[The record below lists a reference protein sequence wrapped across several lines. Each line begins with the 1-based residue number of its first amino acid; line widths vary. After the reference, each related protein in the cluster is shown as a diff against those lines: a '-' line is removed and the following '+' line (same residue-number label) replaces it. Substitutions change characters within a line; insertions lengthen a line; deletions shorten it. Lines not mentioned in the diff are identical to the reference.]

1 MQGYSSTSKLHN
13 SNAMDLKNDNI
24 GEEEE
29 STIILNTDRKKKL
42 IGKFSNEEIFSDRS
56 KLAPLNENQEN
67 PYNNMILI
75 NP

>member
-1 MQGYSSTSKLHN
+1 MEL
-13 SNAMDLKNDNI
+13 

-29 STIILNTDRKKKL
+29 DSTIILNTDRKKKVF
-42 IGKFSNEEIFSDRS
+42 GKFSNEEIFSDRS
-56 KLAPLNENQEN
+56 KLAPLDENQEI